1 MQNPVSVQHF
11 EFKRKMYHYII
22 SGTLAIMLIIFVT
35 SCMSQ
40 TNLPYEIWYISG
52 VEEINSLNYATTQKK
67 IIAPTQPDVL
77 LGSASF
83 SPDHIHIAYGSGPI
97 SSYAVWLTDPDG
109 ISHKKISSDFLAVNF
124 FWADKQNLIIMG
136 SNHNRTWP
144 EDGEWWLYNLS
155 TQRLQRMIPSLNHY
169 VSCLQMAPA
178 TMQTGRVPF
187 PGGEGILG
195 HWEIRDN
202 TIRAV
207 SDIEYLPGQPQAVA
221 CPTWTPDGQKV
232 AYIAETIP
240 DRVRDIFLITDQ
252 GCVYKQLTHFA
263 DQYTM
268 GWFYA
273 DVSLSP
279 NGNWI
284 IGVADL
290 VGAHSREWTEGR
302 QLILI
307 NTQTKKIDLLGESGL
322 PGEGFFWSSDSR
334 YAAASLPTRGSDIG
348 NRGGE
353 IHLIDVQTK
362 KIKQLTFDGESKKII
377 GWR

>member
-1 MQNPVSVQHF
+1 MEVYQ
-11 EFKRKMYHYII
+11 YIA
-22 SGTLAIMLIIFVT
+22 SGTLGIMLAFLVA
-35 SCMSQ
+35 SCMPY
-40 TNLPYEIWYISG
+40 TNLPSEIWYISG
-52 VEEINSLNYATTQKK
+52 VEEIDTVNPATAQRK
-67 IIAPTQPDVL
+67 IIVPSQPDIL
-77 LGSASF
+77 LGAATF
-83 SPDHIHIAYGSGPI
+83 SPDHTHIAYGSGPI
-97 SSYAVWLTDPDG
+97 SSYAIWLTNLNGTNPR
-109 ISHKKISSDFLAVNF
+109 KISRDFLAVNF
-124 FWADKQNLIIMG
+124 FWLDHQNLVIMG

-202 TIRAV
+202 MIRAV

-252 GCVYKQLTHFA
+252 GRSYSQLTYFA

-268 GWFYA
+268 AWFYA

-279 NGNWI
+279 DGNWI
-284 IGVADL
+284 VGVADL
-290 VGAHSREWTEGR
+290 VGAHSRELTEGR

-307 NTQTKKIDLLGESGL
+307 NTQTKKIEFLGESGL
-322 PGEGFFWSSDSR
+322 PGEGFFWSPDSR
-334 YAAASLPTRGSDIG
+334 YAAASLPTRGSDKN

-353 IHLIDVQTK
+353 IHLIDVQAK
-362 KIKQLTFDGESKKII
+362 KIKQITFDGESKEII